1 MTVVIILFLVGF
13 ILISK
18 GADIFIDCTVKIGK
32 KTGISE
38 LILGISLSSIF
49 YFNYSPTLYI
59 LVIFLFVM
67 SYFDRIYK
75 NLLQQYQR

>member
-32 KTGISE
+32 KKRME
-38 LILGISLSSIF
+38 
-49 YFNYSPTLYI
+49 
-59 LVIFLFVM
+59 
-67 SYFDRIYK
+67 K
-75 NLLQQYQR
+75 NKKR